1 MHLCNGERSLSK
13 EMEIVVS
20 MWRKLN
26 RSTKPMSRPVKSAC
40 ERKRRLKVQKKRLVA
55 LDVSADVVRR
65 MNSSEVRAMLK
76 KPAKLAKSARK

>member
-1 MHLCNGERSLSK
+1 
-13 EMEIVVS
+13 
-20 MWRKLN
+20 
-26 RSTKPMSRPVKSAC
+26 MSRPVKSAC